1 MSRTVKRPYDSTRR
15 QEQAQE
21 TRRRILAAARQLF
34 LRQGYGKTTMVRIA
48 EAAGVAVETVYGAF
62 RNKATVLRQVWYVDF
77 RGDEDDVPLYDRA
90 EMQAILTEPNL
101 ATRVRRHAVFVTAT
115 NRRMS
120 PLVDMLTG
128 AAATE
133 PAAAAM
139 LAEWADRRI
148 NVATKY
154 ARAAA
159 DTGQLAV
166 SEDHCRDVLYAT
178 MDGALWQRLVV
189 ERGWT
194 DSQYAD
200 WLGRLWVDLVIAP
213 TAAHANDGS
222 DCRG

>member
-1 MSRTVKRPYDSTRR
+1 MSTTVKRPYDSTRR

-21 TRRRILAAARQLF
+21 TRRRIIASARELF
-34 LRQGYGKTTMVRIA
+34 VRQGYGKTTIVQIA

-62 RNKATVLRQVWYVDF
+62 RNKATLLRQVWYVDF

-90 EMQAILTEPNL
+90 EMQAILAESDL
-101 ATRVRRHAVFVTAT
+101 ATRIRRHAVFVTAA
-115 NRRMS
+115 NRRMT
-120 PLVDMLTG
+120 LLIDMLTG

-148 NVATKY
+148 DVATKY

-159 DTGQLAV
+159 ETGQLAV
-166 SEDHCRDVLYAT
+166 SADHCRDVLFAT

-194 DSQYAD
+194 DPQYAD
-200 WLGRLWVDLVIAP
+200 WLGRLWIDLFVAS
-213 TAAHANDGS
+213 TSHARRRRS
-222 DCRG
+222 

>member
-15 QEQAQE
+15 QEQAQD
-21 TRRRILAAARQLF
+21 TRRRVIAAARELF
-34 LRQGYGKTTMVRIA
+34 VRQGYGKTTMVQIA
-48 EAAGVAVETVYGAF
+48 QAAGVAVETIYGAF
-62 RNKATVLRQVWYVDF
+62 RNKATLLRQVWYVDF

-90 EMQAILTEPNL
+90 EMQAILAEPDLGN
-101 ATRVRRHAVFVTAT
+101 RIRRHAIFVTAT

-120 PLVDMLTG
+120 LLVDMLTG

-148 NVATKY
+148 DVATKY

-166 SEDHCRDVLYAT
+166 SGDHCRDVLFAT
-178 MDGALWQRLVV
+178 MDVSLWQRLVV

-194 DSQYAD
+194 DAQYAD
-200 WLGRLWVDLVIAP
+200 WLGRLWVDLFVAP
-213 TAAHANDGS
+213 TSQARRRRS
-222 DCRG
+222 

>member
-21 TRRRILAAARQLF
+21 TRKRIIAAARQLF
-34 LRQGYGKTTMVRIA
+34 VQQGYGKTTMVQIA
-48 EAAGVAVETVYGAF
+48 EAAGVAVETVYAAF
-62 RNKATVLRQVWYVDF
+62 RNKATLLRRVWYVDF
-77 RGDEDDVPLYDRA
+77 RGDEDDLPLYDRA
-90 EMQAILTEPNL
+90 EMQAILAEPDL
-101 ATRVRRHAVFVTAT
+101 AARIRRHAVFVTAT

-120 PLVDMLTG
+120 TLVDMLTG

-139 LAEWADRRI
+139 IAEWADRRI
-148 NVATKY
+148 DVATRY
-154 ARAAA
+154 AGAAA

-166 SEDHCRDVLYAT
+166 SEDHCCDVLFAT

-194 DSQYAD
+194 DPQYAD
-200 WLGRLWVDLVIAP
+200 WLGGLWVDLFVDP
-213 TAAHANDGS
+213 TS
-222 DCRG
+222 PPRQRQS

>member
-21 TRRRILAAARQLF
+21 TRRRIIAAARELF
-34 LRQGYGKTTMVRIA
+34 VRQGYGMTTIAQIA

-62 RNKATVLRQVWYVDF
+62 RNKPTLLRQVWYVDF

-90 EMQAILTEPNL
+90 EMQSILAEPDL
-101 ATRVRRHAVFVTAT
+101 ATRIRRHAVFVTAV

-139 LAEWADRRI
+139 LAEWADRR
-148 NVATKY
+148 NDVAARY
-154 ARAAA
+154 AGAAA

-166 SEDHCRDVLYAT
+166 GEDQCRDVLFAT
-178 MDGALWQRLVV
+178 MDGALWRRLVE

-194 DSQYAD
+194 DPQYAD
-200 WLGRLWVDLVIAP
+200 WLGRLWVHLFVAP
-213 TAAHANDGS
+213 KSQPHQGGS
-222 DCRG
+222 

>member
-1 MSRTVKRPYDSTRR
+1 MSGTVKRPYDSTRR

-21 TRRRILAAARQLF
+21 TRRRIIASARELF
-34 LRQGYGKTTMVRIA
+34 VRQGYGKTTIVQIA

-62 RNKATVLRQVWYVDF
+62 RNKATLLRQVWYFDF

-90 EMQAILTEPNL
+90 EMQAILAEPDL
-101 ATRVRRHAVFVTAT
+101 ATRIRRHAVFVTAT
-115 NRRMS
+115 NRRMT
-120 PLVDMLTG
+120 LLIDMLTG

-148 NVATKY
+148 DVATKC

-159 DTGQLAV
+159 ETGQLAV
-166 SEDHCRDVLYAT
+166 SADHCRDVLFAT

-194 DSQYAD
+194 DPQYAD
-200 WLGRLWVDLVIAP
+200 WLGRLWIDLFVAS
-213 TAAHANDGS
+213 TSHARRRRS
-222 DCRG
+222 

>member
-1 MSRTVKRPYDSTRR
+1 MSGTVKRAYDSTRR
-15 QEQAQE
+15 QEQAQD
-21 TRRRILAAARQLF
+21 TRRRIIAAARELF
-34 LRQGYGKTTMVRIA
+34 LRQGYAKTTIAQIA
-48 EAAGVAVETVYGAF
+48 ETAGVAVETVYGAF
-62 RNKATVLRQVWYVDF
+62 RNKATLLRHVWYVDF

-90 EMQAILTEPNL
+90 EMQAILAEGDL

-120 PLVDMLTG
+120 LLVDMLMG
-128 AAATE
+128 AVASE

-148 NVATKY
+148 DVATRY
-154 ARAAA
+154 VRAAA

-166 SEDHCRDVLYAT
+166 SEDHCRDVLFAT

-194 DSQYAD
+194 DPQYAD
-200 WLGRLWVDLVIAP
+200 WLGRLWVDLFVAP
-213 TAAHANDGS
+213 TSHPLRTRS
-222 DCRG
+222 

>member
-1 MSRTVKRPYDSTRR
+1 MSGTVKRPYDSTRR
-15 QEQAQE
+15 QEQAQD
-21 TRRRILAAARQLF
+21 TRRRIIAAARELF
-34 LRQGYGKTTMVRIA
+34 VRQGYGKTTIVQTA
-48 EAAGVAVETVYGAF
+48 EAAGVAVETVYAAF
-62 RNKATVLRQVWYVDF
+62 RNKATLLRHVWYVDF

-90 EMQAILTEPNL
+90 EMQAILAEADL
-101 ATRVRRHAVFVTAT
+101 ATRARRHAVFVTAT

-128 AAATE
+128 AAASE

-148 NVATKY
+148 DVATKY
-154 ARAAA
+154 ARSAA

-166 SEDHCRDVLYAT
+166 SEDHCRDVLFAT

-200 WLGRLWVDLVIAP
+200 WLGRLWVDLFVAP
-213 TAAHANDGS
+213 RSGS
-222 DCRG
+222 ET

>member
-15 QEQAQE
+15 QEQAQD
-21 TRRRILAAARQLF
+21 TRRRIIAAARELF
-34 LRQGYGKTTMVRIA
+34 VRQGYGKTTMVQIA

-62 RNKATVLRQVWYVDF
+62 RNKATLLRQVWYVDF

-90 EMQAILTEPNL
+90 EMQAILAEPDL
-101 ATRVRRHAVFVTAT
+101 ATRIRRHAVFVTAT

-133 PAAAAM
+133 AAAAAM

-148 NVATKY
+148 DVATKY

-166 SEDHCRDVLYAT
+166 SADHCRDVLFAT

-194 DSQYAD
+194 DPRYAD
-200 WLGRLWVDLVIAP
+200 WLGRLWVDLFVAP
-213 TAAHANDGS
+213 RSHP
-222 DCRG
+222 RRRRP

>member
-1 MSRTVKRPYDSTRR
+1 MSGTVKRPYDSTRR
-15 QEQAQE
+15 QEQAQD
-21 TRRRILAAARQLF
+21 TRRRIIAAAGELF
-34 LRQGYGKTTMVRIA
+34 VRQGYSKTTIVQVA

-62 RNKATVLRQVWYVDF
+62 RNKASLLRQVWYVDF

-90 EMQAILTEPNL
+90 EMQAILAEGDL
-101 ATRVRRHAVFVTAT
+101 ATRIRRHAVFVTAT
-115 NRRMS
+115 NRRMRL
-120 PLVDMLTG
+120 LVDMLTG
-128 AAATE
+128 AAASE

-148 NVATKY
+148 DVATKY

-166 SEDHCRDVLYAT
+166 SEDHCRDVLFAT

-194 DSQYAD
+194 DLQYSD
-200 WLGRLWVDLVIAP
+200 WLGRLWVDLFVAP
-213 TAAHANDGS
+213 TS
-222 DCRG
+222 QPRRGRS

>member
-1 MSRTVKRPYDSTRR
+1 MPETVKRPYDSPRR

-21 TRRRILAAARQLF
+21 TRRRIIAAAKELF
-34 LRQGYGKTTMVRIA
+34 LGQGYGKTTIVQIA
-48 EAAGVAVETVYGAF
+48 DAAGVAVETVYGAF
-62 RNKATVLRQVWYVDF
+62 RNKATLLRQVWYVDF
-77 RGDEDDVPLYDRA
+77 RGDEDDVPLYERA
-90 EMQAILTEPNL
+90 EMQDILAEPDL
-101 ATRVRRHAVFVTAT
+101 ATRIRRHALFVTAT

-120 PLVDMLTG
+120 MLLDMLSG

-148 NVATKY
+148 DVATKY

-166 SEDHCRDVLYAT
+166 SEDHCRDVLFAT
-178 MDGALWQRLVV
+178 MDGALWRRLVV

-194 DSQYAD
+194 DPQYAE
-200 WLGRLWVDLVIAP
+200 WLGRLWVDLFVAP
-213 TAAHANDGS
+213 TSKARRGGS
-222 DCRG
+222 

>member
-15 QEQAQE
+15 QEQAQD
-21 TRRRILAAARQLF
+21 TRRRIIAAARDLF
-34 LRQGYGKTTMVRIA
+34 VRQGYGKTTIVQVA

-62 RNKATVLRQVWYVDF
+62 RNKATLLRQVWYVDF

-90 EMQAILTEPNL
+90 EMQAILAEPDL
-101 ATRVRRHAVFVTAT
+101 ATRICRHAVFVTAT

-139 LAEWADRRI
+139 LAEWANGRI
-148 NVATKY
+148 DVATKY

-166 SEDHCRDVLYAT
+166 SADHCRDVLFAT

-194 DSQYAD
+194 DPQYAG
-200 WLGRLWVDLVIAP
+200 WLGRLWVDLFVAP
-213 TAAHANDGS
+213 TSGP
-222 DCRG
+222 R

>member
-1 MSRTVKRPYDSTRR
+1 MSGTVKRPYDSTRR
-15 QEQAQE
+15 QEQAQG
-21 TRRRILAAARQLF
+21 TRRRIIVAARDL
-34 LRQGYGKTTMVRIA
+34 LVRQGYGKTTIVQIA

-62 RNKATVLRQVWYVDF
+62 RNKATLLRHVWYVDF
-77 RGDEDDVPLYDRA
+77 RGDEDDIPLYDRD
-90 EMQAILTEPNL
+90 EMQAILAEGDL

-120 PLVDMLTG
+120 GLVDMLTG
-128 AAATE
+128 AAASE

-139 LAEWADRRI
+139 LAEWAARRI
-148 NVATKY
+148 DVATRY

-166 SEDHCRDVLYAT
+166 SEDHCRDVLFAT

-194 DSQYAD
+194 DAQYAD
-200 WLGRLWVDLVIAP
+200 WLGRLWVDLFVAP
-213 TAAHANDGS
+213 TS
-222 DCRG
+222 TR

>member
-1 MSRTVKRPYDSTRR
+1 MSGTVKRPYDSTRR

-21 TRRRILAAARQLF
+21 TRRRIIAAARELF
-34 LRQGYGKTTMVRIA
+34 MGRGYGKTTMVQIA

-62 RNKATVLRQVWYVDF
+62 RSKATLLRQVWYVDF

-90 EMQAILTEPNL
+90 EMQAILAERDL
-101 ATRVRRHAVFVTAT
+101 ATRIRRHAVFVTAT

-120 PLVDMLTG
+120 ALLDMLTG

-133 PAAAAM
+133 PAAVAM

-148 NVATKY
+148 DVATKY
-154 ARAAA
+154 ASAAA

-166 SEDHCRDVLYAT
+166 SQDHCRDVLFAT

-189 ERGWT
+189 ECGWT
-194 DSQYAD
+194 DAQYAD
-200 WLGRLWVDLVIAP
+200 WLGRLWVDLFVAP
-213 TAAHANDGS
+213 TS
-222 DCRG
+222 QPS